1 MVTEILNWIVRY
13 WDFYNNYQSVFSKIT
28 KKKTKKQKNKKNR
41 DLLLT
46 KHLWNIKLP
55 HFLDLVFSYF
65 LLLTPGEFSESTKLL
80 LFPQNILAF
89 KRHPFVHF
97 LIVPPE
103 SGIRFVNVSQ
113 IIICAT
119 FTNTISKKCPKQPK
133 LVVFDQ
139 SRKAIF

>member
-1 MVTEILNWIVRY
+1 MS
-13 WDFYNNYQSVFSKIT
+13 FPKFQ
-28 KKKTKKQKNKKNR
+28 KKKKQQQQQQQQQQRFTSYETFMK
-41 DLLLT
+41 
-46 KHLWNIKLP
+46 

-65 LLLTPGEFSESTKLL
+65 LLLTPGEFSKSTRLL

-103 SGIRFVNVSQ
+103 SGIRFVNVLQ
-113 IIICAT
+113 IIICAP
-119 FTNTISKKCPKQPK
+119 FTYNISKKCPKQPK

-139 SRKAIF
+139 SRKAML